1 VESQRS
7 PMLPDVVVASLCA
20 HFARQDEERIFAGS
34 DWVDTGM
41 VFTTTKGTMLD
52 ARNMLREY
60 YKLRD
65 LAELPKIRFHDLRH
79 PAATLLHTAGVP
91 MASIQKFRS
100 SSAMPRC
107 GPLRTCTARHD

>member
-65 LAELPKIRFHDLRH
+65 LAELPKIRFHGSV
-79 PAATLLHTAGVP
+79 ANGA
-91 MASIQKFRS
+91 
-100 SSAMPRC
+100 
-107 GPLRTCTARHD
+107 